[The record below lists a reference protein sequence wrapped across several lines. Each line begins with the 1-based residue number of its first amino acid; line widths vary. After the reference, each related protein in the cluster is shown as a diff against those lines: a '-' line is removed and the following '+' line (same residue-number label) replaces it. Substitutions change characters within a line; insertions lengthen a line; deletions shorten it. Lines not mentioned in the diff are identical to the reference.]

1 MRQQQPKN
9 KTSYSLSDFVAPT
22 STGKNDYIGGFAVT
36 IGNEVENYAKTFE
49 DIGDDYSSILIKA
62 IGDRLAEALAE
73 LIHKKMRSLFYPH
86 EKEDLTLNDLIKE
99 KYSGIRPAH
108 GYPACP
114 DHTEKT
120 FLWDLLDVESKIG
133 VSLTT
138 SFAMNPPSS
147 VSGLYFFNNEAKY
160 FNIGL
165 ISQEQVKS
173 YSNRKDISEKEAEK
187 WLSSNLGYTVE

>member
-1 MRQQQPKN
+1 
-9 KTSYSLSDFVAPT
+9 
-22 STGKNDYIGGFAVT
+22 
-36 IGNEVENYAKTFE
+36 
-49 DIGDDYSSILIKA
+49 
-62 IGDRLAEALAE
+62 
-73 LIHKKMRSLFYPH
+73 MRSLFYPH